1 MSTFII
7 HGGKPLKGSLEPQGS
22 KNEAFQVMCAALL
35 TSEPVKIHNVP
46 DILDI
51 HILLKIF
58 TLIGVRVQKLDAHS
72 YQLQADSLSLAFTD
86 ESQLQHYASKMRGFV
101 LILGPLLARL
111 GKAIIPLP
119 GGDKIGKRRLDTHFI
134 GMHELGATFSYH
146 PEKKAYLFEAQNLVG
161 KYILL
166 DESSVTGTANI
177 IMAAVLAKG
186 RTTIYNA
193 ACEPHIQQL
202 CNMLVKMG
210 GEIAGIGSNLLHIDG
225 VAYLKGTEHKIGPD
239 MLEIGSI
246 IGLAAMTKSHI
257 KIPNAID
264 DQFLDPVLSRFRSL
278 GIQIDLNGTELE
290 ILPQETYTIQTD
302 LDTRHIPT
310 FSDAV
315 WPGFPSDLLSIL
327 LVTAIQAQ
335 GSTLIHQKM
344 YESRLFFVDNLI
356 QMGAKLVLCDPHRV
370 HVIGLNRSSSLK
382 GIRMTSPDIRAGI
395 ALLIAALSAEGES
408 IIEHATQIDR
418 GYQSIEIRLRSL
430 GADMERIDETV
441 K

>member
-1 MSTFII
+1 MSKLII
-7 HGGKPLKGSLEPQGS
+7 QGGKPLQGELQPQGS

-35 TSEPVKIHNVP
+35 TSKPVKIHNVP
-46 DILDI
+46 DILDVQ
-51 HILLKIF
+51 ILLKIF
-58 TLIGVRVQKLDAHS
+58 TLLGVTIQKIDAHS
-72 YQLQADSLSLAFTD
+72 YQLQADSLALAFTD
-86 ESQLQHYASKMRGFV
+86 QIQLQHYASKMRGCI

-119 GGDKIGKRRLDTHFI
+119 GGDKIGKRPLDTHFI
-134 GMHELGATFSYH
+134 GMNQLGATFCYH
-146 PEKKAYLFEAQNLVG
+146 PEKKSYVFEAKKLRG
-161 KYILL
+161 TYILL

-177 IMAAVLAKG
+177 IMAAVLAEG

-193 ACEPHIQQL
+193 ACEPHVQQL
-202 CNMLVKMG
+202 CNMLIKMG
-210 GEIAGIGSNLLHIDG
+210 AKIEGIGSNLLHIDG
-225 VAYLKGTEHKIGPD
+225 VEYLEGTEHTIWPD

-257 KIPNAID
+257 KIHNAIN
-264 DQFLDPVLSRFRSL
+264 DQFLEPVLSRFRSI
-278 GIQIDLNGTELE
+278 GIQLNVNGAELE
-290 ILPQETYTIQTD
+290 ILPQETYSIQMD
-302 LDTRHIPT
+302 LDARHIPT
-310 FSDAV
+310 FADGV

-335 GSTLIHQKM
+335 GSALIHQKM

-395 ALLIAALSAEGES
+395 SLLIAALSAEGES
-408 IIEHATQIDR
+408 MIEHATQIDR
-418 GYQSIEIRLRSL
+418 GYESIETRLRSL
-430 GADMERIDETV
+430 GADIERIDET
-441 K
+441 

>member
-7 HGGKPLKGSLEPQGS
+7 HGGKTLQGHLQPQGS

-35 TSEPVKIHNVP
+35 TREPVTIHNIP

-51 HILLKIF
+51 HKLLQIF
-58 TLIGVRVQKLDAHS
+58 ELLGVHVKPLNAHS
-72 YQLQADSLSLAFTD
+72 YQLQADNLSLDGID
-86 ESQLQHYASKMRGFV
+86 ENQLPNYVSKIRGSV

-119 GGDKIGKRRLDTHFI
+119 GGDKIGRRRLDTHFL
-134 GMHELGATFSYH
+134 GMHQLGATYCYH
-146 PEKKAYLFEAQNLVG
+146 EDKKTYHFEAKKLTGN
-161 KYILL
+161 YILL
-166 DESSVTGTANI
+166 DESSVTVTGNI

-193 ACEPHIQQL
+193 ACEPHVQQL
-202 CNMLVKMG
+202 CHMLVSMG
-210 GEIAGIGSNLLHIDG
+210 AKIQGIGSNLLYIDG
-225 VAYLKGTEHKIGPD
+225 VESLQGTQHTIWPD

-246 IGLAAMTKSHI
+246 IGLAAMTQSHI
-257 KIPNAID
+257 TIDNAIGA
-264 DQFLDPVLSRFRSL
+264 QLLEPALAKFRSL
-278 GIQIDLNGTELE
+278 GIQLKVHGTAIE
-290 ILPQETYTIQTD
+290 ILPQATYSIQTD
-302 LDTRHIPT
+302 LNTHHILT
-310 FSDAV
+310 FADGV
-315 WPGFPSDLLSIL
+315 WPGVPADLLSIL

-335 GSTLIHQKM
+335 GSVLIHQKM

-370 HVIGLNRSSSLK
+370 HVVGLNRSAPLK

-418 GYQSIEIRLRSL
+418 GYENIVTRLRSL
-430 GADMERIDETV
+430 GADIERITDKV
-441 K
+441 